1 MAYAPLTFPIQ
12 LFMMDLKPTWS
23 LITNLNAGRW
33 LSRVID
39 ISIMIC
45 LCSRFLNKHLF
56 HYKYL
61 ENSLGTVF
69 SREVAISKWW
79 WTCNWIVVCLFLVLA
94 NGDYFKVVTIE
105 QAPSDQK
112 QKETNYQQ
120 PIGHRFELASLL
132 MQVLYIQA
140 SYEPDKDM
148 KGKAFCRRFRC
159 RVPQDAIEGIGKI
172 CVILLAA
179 SCHWLQQEY
188 CRVLWLLQCC
198 HSTEQV
204 WVESKS
210 YLQHLELVD
219 MLLIY
224 NAKVL
229 ILDLCI
235 MNWHRNLFWGHKSV
249 YCKIL
254 HVTIR
259 LKWLANLNC
268 V

>member
-1 MAYAPLTFPIQ
+1 
-12 LFMMDLKPTWS
+12 
-23 LITNLNAGRW
+23 
-33 LSRVID
+33 
-39 ISIMIC
+39 
-45 LCSRFLNKHLF
+45 
-56 HYKYL
+56 
-61 ENSLGTVF
+61 
-69 SREVAISKWW
+69 
-79 WTCNWIVVCLFLVLA
+79 
-94 NGDYFKVVTIE
+94 
-105 QAPSDQK
+105 
-112 QKETNYQQ
+112 
-120 PIGHRFELASLL
+120 
-132 MQVLYIQA
+132 
-140 SYEPDKDM
+140 M
-148 KGKAFCRRFRC
+148 KGKAFCRRFSC

-235 MNWHRNLFWGHKSV
+235 MDWHRNLFWEHKSV
-249 YCKIL
+249 CCKIL

-259 LKWLANLNC
+259 LEWLANLNC
-268 V
+268 VCSSWFSEHLQKPYLLWEQISILLVIRGPHPLCLLLNLEWFNKSWACSPTLVNPYLQ